1 MWLNLLIIFLL
12 INYSI
17 LMPNNGKRKRN
28 EDEILNI
35 NKNKRIE
42 YQNILNKLE
51 EDKINFKINENGIVC
66 KICNFVV
73 FSYKN
78 LIC

>member
-17 LMPNNGKRKRN
+17 LMPNNRKRKRN
-28 EDEILNI
+28 KDKILDI
-35 NKNKRIE
+35 NKNKQIE

-66 KICNFVV
+66 KICNCVV
-73 FSYKN
+73 FSY
-78 LIC
+78 